1 MPQLESQA
9 QKHMSQLES
18 QAQKQT
24 QVGEQTSRLEGN
36 LTTLHDNIGKLQ
48 DRLSAVLRASAPSEQ
63 EKGKDRVELVVLA
76 CTIEGFAGSVRSAM
90 YKIEDIL
97 ERLEL

>member
-1 MPQLESQA
+1 MTQSESQP
-9 QKHMSQLES
+9 QRQS
-18 QAQKQT
+18 
-24 QVGEQTSRLEGN
+24 QVGEQTNSLEGN

-48 DRLSAVLRASAPSEQ
+48 DRLSAVLRSSVPSEQ
-63 EKGKDRVELVVLA
+63 EKGKDSVELVVLA
-76 CTIEGFAGSVRSAM
+76 CTIEGFADSVRSAT